1 MWHLWD
7 RAFRPTFGKDAAK
20 FNDEKK
26 KKLGGNSD
34 LEYFDNKKHALKI
47 RREILADKEY
57 RKFMLEKWGLDL
69 LGR

>member
-7 RAFRPTFGKDAAK
+7 RVFRPAFGQDAQK
-20 FNDEKK
+20 FKKEKK
-26 KKLGGNSD
+26 KALGGNSGV
-34 LEYFDNKKHALKI
+34 EYFDNRKHALKI
-47 RREILADKEY
+47 RREILADKGY